1 MLSHDL
7 RRAHSAFCNTQ
18 SRKLLSCI
26 SLLLVK
32 DRLDVSRFQIVPDF
46 SCEALQFLEHAVHNV
61 DCGRQARQSQ
71 KMLESCMAK
80 LVDAT
85 THVVCIR
92 SMSKRAAKGA

>member
-18 SRKLLSCI
+18 SRELLSCI

-46 SCEALQFLEHAVHNV
+46 SCKALQLFEHAVHDV
-61 DCGRQARQSQ
+61 D
-71 KMLESCMAK
+71 
-80 LVDAT
+80 
-85 THVVCIR
+85 
-92 SMSKRAAKGA
+92 